1 MRPTSQILEQLDHE
15 VDLVLAQLVLDV
27 DEPTVQH
34 QVLRQLGQTLDEPVD
49 RVLVLISQFKKSYIK
64 VISDMISSK
73 IVERPL
79 VMCLL
84 DQSTGNSS
92 VT

>member
-34 QVLRQLGQTLDEPVD
+34 QVLRQLGQTRHEPVD
-49 RVLVLISQFKKSYIK
+49 RVLVLISPFKK
-64 VISDMISSK
+64 
-73 IVERPL
+73 
-79 VMCLL
+79 
-84 DQSTGNSS
+84 N
-92 VT
+92 

>member
-49 RVLVLISQFKKSYIK
+49 RVLVLINQSKELLRQVKLGQR
-64 VISDMISSK
+64 SDDAS
-73 IVERPL
+73 
-79 VMCLL
+79 
-84 DQSTGNSS
+84 
-92 VT
+92 